1 MDLEVNSLFFNTL
14 KSVAMD
20 YLPGMITDSVL
31 DAYSSVTVDQL
42 IQETKELHFKIEN
55 ELKHPQTTEEYIIS
69 ELHLLQYRIAKNQL
83 TWVLYQRHQKYKK
96 LLKLRNSLVKER
108 DTLKIGENGSS
119 LYFLAFFMFSVA
131 NFFAFSQF

>member
-1 MDLEVNSLFFNTL
+1 MLESSLWI
-14 KSVAMD
+14 

-42 IQETKELHFKIEN
+42 IQETKELHSKIEN

-83 TWVLYQRHQKYKK
+83 TWGMDSCIISGV
-96 LLKLRNSLVKER
+96 VKA
-108 DTLKIGENGSS
+108 DENTS
-119 LYFLAFFMFSVA
+119 
-131 NFFAFSQF
+131 